1 MAIFKTRRR
10 CLWAIAFALFA
21 FGLSGTA
28 LAQQQGLLG
37 AAGGD
42 ASVSGRAMQM
52 LIGLTVLS
60 LAPGIL
66 MTITSFTRIVV
77 ALSLMR
83 SGIGAPG
90 VPPNPVLISLAL
102 FLSFFVMAPTF
113 ETAWKQGVAPY
124 NAGEISEEQALEAS
138 TAPFKAFMLKHVRK
152 DDVALFVRMSPQ
164 QPKPGAK
171 ASDVPMMTLMPAFM
185 ISELRRAFEIGF
197 LLLLP
202 FLVIDLAV
210 AAVLMAMGMM
220 MLPPVTISMPM
231 KIIFFVLVDGWSL
244 VAGSLVR
251 SFGT

>member
-1 MAIFKTRRR
+1 MLLLKTRRR
-10 CLWAIAFALFA
+10 LLAAATLMALSAAVSFALPA
-21 FGLSGTA
+21 PA
-28 LAQQQGLLG
+28 LAQSLLG
-37 AAGGD
+37 GGNGGD
-42 ASVSGRAMQM
+42 PSVSARAMQM
-52 LIGLTVLS
+52 LLGLTVLS

-90 VPPNPVLISLAL
+90 VPPNPVIISLAL

-113 ETAWKQGVAPY
+113 EAAWKQGVTPY
-124 NAGEISEEQALEAS
+124 NAGKITEAQAIDA
-138 TAPFKAFMLKHVRK
+138 TMAPFKTFMLKHVRK
-152 DDVALFVRMSPQ
+152 DDVALFVRMSPER
-164 QPKPGAK
+164 PKTA
-171 ASDVPMMTLMPAFM
+171 ASVPLTTLMPAFM

-220 MLPPVTISMPM
+220 MLPPITISMPM
-231 KIIFFVLVDGWSL
+231 KIIFFVLVDGWAL

-251 SFGT
+251 SFGA